1 MSETKRSV
9 ITTANIE
16 KFIGKT
22 IDCKRGMFHHY
33 PLTFSKIAGEYFYTD
48 RNEVT
53 MPFHDNESIFFDSVR
68 ESSRFNAMTE
78 DFEEV
83 TFLNR
88 PALFTPIRIDRT
100 TVPRGYHVYEV
111 RHDDD
116 CQGDAVQIARNI
128 TVNHWGTLIMRD
140 RIKLPPDGY
149 LDIEPEA
156 LNYDTGDCQSLKEFM
171 GKYPP
176 KTRPPKDYER

>member
-16 KFIGKT
+16 KFIDKT
-22 IDCKRGMFHHY
+22 VDCKRGMFHHY
-33 PLTFSKIAGEYFYTD
+33 PLTFSKIKGEYFYTD

-83 TFLNR
+83 TFLGR
-88 PALFTPIRIDRT
+88 PALFTQIRIDRV

-116 CQGDAVQIARNI
+116 CQGNAVQIARNI
-128 TVNHWGTLIMRD
+128 RVNHWGTLITRAG
-140 RIKLPPDGY
+140 IKLPPDGY

-156 LNYDTGDCQSLKEFM
+156 LNYDTGDCQSMKEFM
-171 GKYPP
+171 EKYPP